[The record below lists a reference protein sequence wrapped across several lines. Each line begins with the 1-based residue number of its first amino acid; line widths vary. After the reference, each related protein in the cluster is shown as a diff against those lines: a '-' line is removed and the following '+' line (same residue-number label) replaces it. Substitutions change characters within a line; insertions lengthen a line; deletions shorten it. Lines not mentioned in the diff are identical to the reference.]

1 MRLDNKEI
9 LVTGGTGTIGSQVVR
24 RLLEEGARV
33 TVFSRDQN
41 KQFKLDHELASKR
54 VTYVNGDICDYDLVL
69 RAMVGCEYVVHCA
82 ASKHVPLCETNADSA
97 IKNNVEGTRNVLRA
111 CLRNN
116 VKKFLMLSTDKSVN
130 PTSVMGATKFLAE
143 RLTLEFGEMFPCSI
157 VRLGNVFASNGSV
170 VPTFMDRIKNK
181 LPLIVTNANAVRY
194 FMTQKE
200 CGTFIVDM
208 LCDMKGGE
216 VFIKKMKVMTIQQ
229 LAENMTEP
237 GYTITY
243 TNLTPGEKLKESL
256 LTQDETAKAF
266 DAGGYIVLNS
276 GKTGLC
282 DHRVEFF
289 KDEEIQAML
298 KECK

>member
-1 MRLDNKEI
+1 MRLDNKKVF
-9 LVTGGTGTIGSQVVR
+9 VTGGTGTIGSQVVH
-24 RLLEEGARV
+24 RLLEEGAYV
-33 TVFSRDQN
+33 TIYSRDQN
-41 KQFKLDHELASKR
+41 KQFKMCYDLASKR
-54 VTYVNGDICDYDLVL
+54 VTFLNGDICDLDLL
-69 RAMVGCEYVVHCA
+69 TRSMLGMDYVVHCA
-82 ASKHVPLCETNADSA
+82 ASKHVPLSEQNPDSA
-97 IKNNVEGTRNVLRA
+97 IKNNVEGTRNVLLA
-111 CLRNN
+111 CQTIGI
-116 VKKFLMLSTDKSVN
+116 KKCLSLSTDKSVN

-143 RLTLEFGEMFPCSI
+143 RLVLEFNKLFPAAI
-157 VRLGNVFASNGSV
+157 VRLGNIFASNGSV

-256 LTQDETAKAF
+256 ITQDEVSKAF
-266 DAGGYIVLNS
+266 DAGGYIILNT
-276 GKTGLC
+276 GKTNLC

-289 KDEEIQAML
+289 KDEEIRAML